1 MGAFAILILAATLLL
16 VAVLLFLRS
25 EPRQLESYA
34 GASLSP
40 LAKDVAQ
47 AEYMARTFGIYLR
60 SESYDKEVEK
70 YVGKLA
76 KVHGVSEDQVR
87 QERDAYVKAHPLDWQ
102 RKDSKT

>member
-1 MGAFAILILAATLLL
+1 MSQPTRRKRR
-16 VAVLLFLRS
+16 V
-25 EPRQLESYA
+25 
-34 GASLSP
+34 SP

-76 KVHGVSEDQVR
+76 KAHGVSELQVR
-87 QERDAYVKAHPLDWQ
+87 QERAAYVKAHPLDWQ

>member
-1 MGAFAILILAATLLL
+1 MSAFAIIMLATTLLL
-16 VAVLLFLRS
+16 VAVLVFLRR
-25 EPRQLESYA
+25 EPPRSDRDA
-34 GASLSP
+34 AASLSP

-76 KVHGVSEDQVR
+76 KAHGVSELQVR
-87 QERDAYVKAHPLDWQ
+87 QERDSYVKAHPLDWQ

>member
-1 MGAFAILILAATLLL
+1 MSRPT
-16 VAVLLFLRS
+16 R
-25 EPRQLESYA
+25 RRHR
-34 GASLSP
+34 LSP

-76 KVHGVSEDQVR
+76 KEHGVTEARVL
-87 QERDAYVKAHPLDWQ
+87 QERATYVKEHPLDWQ
-102 RKDSKT
+102 RKDTKDRKDRNDSKHTKTLRRKIDSR

>member
-1 MGAFAILILAATLLL
+1 MSRPTRRKRR
-16 VAVLLFLRS
+16 V
-25 EPRQLESYA
+25 
-34 GASLSP
+34 SP

-76 KVHGVSEDQVR
+76 KEHGVSEIQVR

-102 RKDSKT
+102 QKDSKT

>member
-1 MGAFAILILAATLLL
+1 MSQPT
-16 VAVLLFLRS
+16 R
-25 EPRQLESYA
+25 RKRR
-34 GASLSP
+34 LSP
-40 LAKDVAQ
+40 LVKDVAQ

-76 KVHGVSEDQVR
+76 KAHGVSELQVR
-87 QERDAYVKAHPLDWQ
+87 QERDSYVKAHPLDWQ

>member
-1 MGAFAILILAATLLL
+1 MSRPT
-16 VAVLLFLRS
+16 R
-25 EPRQLESYA
+25 RKRR
-34 GASLSP
+34 LSP

-76 KVHGVSEDQVR
+76 KEHGVTEARVQ
-87 QERDAYVKAHPLDWQ
+87 QERATYVKAHPLDWQ
-102 RKDSKT
+102 RKDRKHSKHSKHTKTLRRKIDSR

>member
-1 MGAFAILILAATLLL
+1 MSRPTRRK
-16 VAVLLFLRS
+16 LR
-25 EPRQLESYA
+25 
-34 GASLSP
+34 LSP

-76 KVHGVSEDQVR
+76 KEHGVTEARVQ
-87 QERDAYVKAHPLDWQ
+87 QERATYVKEHPLDWQ
-102 RKDSKT
+102 RKDTKDRNDSKHNKTSKRRKQNT

>member
-1 MGAFAILILAATLLL
+1 
-16 VAVLLFLRS
+16 V
-25 EPRQLESYA
+25 
-34 GASLSP
+34 SP

-76 KVHGVSEDQVR
+76 KEYGVTEARVQ
-87 QERDAYVKAHPLDWQ
+87 QERATYVKAHPLDWQ
-102 RKDSKT
+102 RKDRKDSKTSKRKSGKKRPL